1 MWLFPWRLLS
11 SRRVLL
17 LARLLWLEEEPP
29 LLGGGGERDAD
40 RDRPRSTSKEAV
52 REPCCIYIYICRWGC
67 ESADRLINATNAK
80 QLTYGRTL
88 TAAATGAACGSDAP
102 ASTKSS

>member
-1 MWLFPWRLLS
+1 MWLLLWRLLS

-40 RDRPRSTSKEAV
+40 RDRPCSTSKEAV
-52 REPCCIYIYICRWGC
+52 REPCCICICRWVC
-67 ESADRLINATNAK
+67 ELADRLAKATNAK

-102 ASTKSS
+102 ASAKSS